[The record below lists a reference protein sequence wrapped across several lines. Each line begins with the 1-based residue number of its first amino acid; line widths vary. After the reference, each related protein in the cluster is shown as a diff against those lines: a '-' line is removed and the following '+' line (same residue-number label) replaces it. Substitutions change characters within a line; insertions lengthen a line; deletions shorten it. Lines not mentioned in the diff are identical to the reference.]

1 MFIPRILQ
9 IAIELWGAFFCMM
22 AAVCMFCNQGMPK
35 KKKLLLAYMELS
47 SMVLLIMDSLAWIYR
62 GRADQVG
69 YVWVRI
75 SNFTVFVVSD
85 MILLLVHA
93 YVCTN
98 IFEHH
103 PQEEKRLFRVH
114 LVYGI
119 GILAIFLVI
128 LSQFTHF
135 YYYFDSSNTY
145 HRNTGYPLTLGLG
158 LLSMTIDL
166 TLLLQYRRRMKPQ
179 IVWSIVSYFVLPVVA
194 TILLLFYYGVSLLN
208 ISIAISMI
216 CMFIAAIVEQGK
228 ELRDTRIEL
237 MLSQIQ
243 PHFIYNALTTIRCL
257 CGQDPEQAAET
268 VDEFSTYLRG
278 NIDSLTSRE
287 GIPFEKELQHVRAY
301 LAIEKKRFGDRV
313 HTSFAIEETNF
324 MVPPLMLQPIV
335 ENAVK
340 HGICKKREG
349 GLVQIGAKKDKG
361 RYLIWVKD
369 DGVGFDMKK
378 QPGEGAHVG
387 IENVRERIAAMC
399 HGTLKVNSKIGVG
412 TVVEIRLP
420 VLERKTYG
428 NIDCR

>member
-9 IAIELWGAFFCMM
+9 IAIELWGAFFCML
-22 AAVCMFCNQGMPK
+22 AAVCMFCNQGMSQ

-62 GRADQVG
+62 GRADRIG
-69 YVWVRI
+69 YVWVRA
-75 SNFTVFVVSD
+75 SNFAVFVVSD
-85 MILLLVHA
+85 VILLLVHA
-93 YVCTN
+93 YVCAN
-98 IFEHH
+98 IFEQH
-103 PQEEKRLFRVH
+103 PQEEKSLFRVH

-158 LLSMTIDL
+158 LLSMAIDL
-166 TLLLQYRRRMKPQ
+166 TLLLQYRKRMKPQ
-179 IVWSIVSYFVLPVVA
+179 IVWSIISYFVLPVIA
-194 TILLLFYYGVSLLN
+194 TVFLLFYYGVSLLN

-216 CMFIAAIVEQGK
+216 CMFIVAIVEQGK

-243 PHFIYNALTTIRCL
+243 PHFIYNALTTIRYL
-257 CGQDPEQAAET
+257 CGHDPEQAVET

-313 HTSFAIEETNF
+313 KDDFEIEEVDF
-324 MVPPLMLQPIV
+324 MVPPLTLQPIV

-340 HGICKKREG
+340 HGICKKKEG
-349 GLVQIGAKKDKG
+349 GLVQIQTRKENNCYII
-361 RYLIWVKD
+361 RVKD
-369 DGVGFDMKK
+369 NGVGFDIKQMKAEGNHIGLINVEERISSMYHGTIHVESRR
-378 QPGEGAHVG
+378 GEGT
-387 IENVRERIAAMC
+387 I
-399 HGTLKVNSKIGVG
+399 
-412 TVVEIRLP
+412 VEIRLP
-420 VLERKTYG
+420 ISERNTVWKY
-428 NIDCR
+428 

>member
-9 IAIELWGAFFCMM
+9 VAIELWGAFFCLV
-22 AAVCMFCNQGMPK
+22 AAICMFCNQGMPR
-35 KKKLLLAYMELS
+35 KKKLLLVYMEFS
-47 SMVLLIMDSLAWIYR
+47 SMLLLVMDSLAWIFR

-69 YVWVRI
+69 YIWVRI

-85 MILLLVHA
+85 VILLLVHA
-93 YVCTN
+93 YVCAN
-98 IFEHH
+98 IFEKH
-103 PQEEKRLFRVH
+103 PQEEKSLFRVH

-119 GILAIFLVI
+119 GFLAIMLVI

-135 YYYFDSSNTY
+135 YYYFDNSNTY

-158 LLSMTIDL
+158 LLAMLVDL
-166 TLLLQYRRRMKPQ
+166 SLLLQYRKRMKPQ
-179 IVWSIVSYFVLPVVA
+179 IVWSIVSYFVLPVIA

-216 CMFIAAIVEQGK
+216 CMFIVAIVEQGK
-228 ELRDTRIEL
+228 ELRDTRIDL

-243 PHFIYNALTTIRCL
+243 PHFIYNALTTIRYL
-257 CGQDPEQAAET
+257 CGHDPAQAVEA

-301 LAIEKKRFGDRV
+301 LAIEKKRFGERV
-313 HTSFAIEETNF
+313 KASFEIDEADF
-324 MVPPLMLQPIV
+324 MIPPLTLQPIV

-349 GLVQIGAKKDKG
+349 GSVQIGTKKDKG
-361 RYLIWVKD
+361 CYLIWVKD
-369 DGVGFDMKK
+369 DGGGFDTEKAIT
-378 QPGEGAHVG
+378 EGDHIG
-387 IENVRERIAAMC
+387 IENVRNRIAAMYQ
-399 HGTLKVNSKIGVG
+399 GTLNINSKIGVG

-420 VLERKTYG
+420 ISERTTYG
-428 NIDCR
+428 NTDCR